1 MKCGI
6 GLYYC
11 RSDLLTCIKLV
22 KKTLELAGVMPFLS
36 LSLSSNTFFKGSAEK
51 CFGQFDFTSISL
63 MGKPI

>member
-22 KKTLELAGVMPFLS
+22 KKTLELAGVMPFLYQVT
-36 LSLSSNTFFKGSAEK
+36 LGIALRWSAEI
-51 CFGQFDFTSISL
+51 GRITIL
-63 MGKPI
+63 LT